1 MCTSLKY
8 QDATGAFYFG
18 RTLELSMELPY
29 QLVYLPAG
37 QEFRSQVEG
46 YSPLTYQTRYRQF
59 AVMVP
64 EVAPGEAAGLKDLKV
79 LEGLNEAGLT
89 FSLLAYPSAAGP
101 QKAVAMTRAVLSASD
116 LGSWILG
123 LFKSVA
129 EVRAALAQQPLHLVK
144 LAMLGGA
151 ESPFHYVVHD
161 RFGGS
166 IVIEFTNG
174 ERRIHDNPVGVMTNG
189 PDFSWH
195 LTNLNNYSFLSNL
208 DRSTTTFGTL
218 SVAQPDSGIA
228 TAGLPSSNTSVGRFV
243 RAVYYAHFAEKVEDP
258 DEAVLLLAHIMNNF
272 DRPRGISVADRGPGQ
287 GGLDLEAMAPG
298 GSAPVSEYTSW
309 TSLADLQR
317 GRFYIRS
324 YRSLNYSSFEL
335 GALAESEQLRVLPLT
350 ALDGL
355 AGDATGTLLSG
366 GNAAFAEAT
375 KRRVRA
381 GSSQP
386 STEPCTAGDIAPAI
400 ST

>member
-1 MCTSLKY
+1 M
-8 QDATGAFYFG
+8 
-18 RTLELSMELPY
+18 
-29 QLVYLPAG
+29 
-37 QEFRSQVEG
+37 
-46 YSPLTYQTRYRQF
+46 
-59 AVMVP
+59 
-64 EVAPGEAAGLKDLKV
+64 
-79 LEGLNEAGLT
+79 
-89 FSLLAYPSAAGP
+89 
-101 QKAVAMTRAVLSASD
+101 
-116 LGSWILG
+116 
-123 LFKSVA
+123 
-129 EVRAALAQQPLHLVK
+129 
-144 LAMLGGA
+144 
-151 ESPFHYVVHD
+151 
-161 RFGGS
+161 
-166 IVIEFTNG
+166 IEFTKG

-335 GALAESEQLRVLPLT
+335 GALAESEHTDPAAYGPGWSRR
-350 ALDGL
+350 GCH
-355 AGDATGTLLSG
+355 
-366 GNAAFAEAT
+366 GNPAFRRKRSFAEAT
-375 KRRVRA
+375 RRRVRA